1 MSSNLFLYRYP
12 NDPKGRYIEKTAQKI
27 EGCFISDDILQ
38 EIEDL
43 KPWAELTVF
52 EEAEDDAKNMVTC
65 VSGPRVGDL
74 KQRMVELFLRST
86 ADEHLS
92 QEATEGMDSQITT
105 VRTICNI
112 HFLLRLKLE
121 QFE

>member
-52 EEAEDDAKNMVTC
+52 EEAED
-65 VSGPRVGDL
+65 
-74 KQRMVELFLRST
+74 
-86 ADEHLS
+86 LS

-121 QFE
+121 QFEADDRVVIQLG